1 MTIRTHKRFLIVSV
15 FLVFAMT
22 ACVSVNKTKQNLE
35 VYDFGLF
42 VPNESN
48 QQITSKILLE
58 KLVVADA
65 LNINKIRYRL
75 NYQNPSR
82 VFYYTESRWATTP
95 SELLWSKASQIINYT
110 KTPINCS
117 LKLRIEAF
125 DHVFQTTADS
135 EGVVQ
140 LRAFV
145 VEKNSQKIIRSQ
157 LITEKVTSVSPN
169 AQGGTAALQLASE
182 AVLKKAVEWGNM
194 TLDESELCH

>member
-110 KTPINCS
+110 KIPINCS
-117 LKLRIEAF
+117 LKLRVEAF

-135 EGVVQ
+135 DGVVQ

-145 VEKNSQKIIRSQ
+145 IEKNSQKIIRSQ